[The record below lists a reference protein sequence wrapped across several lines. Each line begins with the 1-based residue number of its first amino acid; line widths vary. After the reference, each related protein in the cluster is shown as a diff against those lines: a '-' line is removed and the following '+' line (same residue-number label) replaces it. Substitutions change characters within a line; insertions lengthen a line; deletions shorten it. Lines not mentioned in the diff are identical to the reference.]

1 MMQEDH
7 PMGSS
12 AMSSGDNLLMDMNK
26 VLFTDA
32 ADEIMSSRKN
42 TPQATFNYHYFER
55 PNASTDALNLARTLF
70 DLREYRKCAHVLKP
84 YANEKY
90 QSALFLHNLA
100 LYTVS
105 EN

>member
-12 AMSSGDNLLMDMNK
+12 AMSNGDNLLMDMNK

-42 TPQATFNYHYFER
+42 TP
-55 PNASTDALNLARTLF
+55 
-70 DLREYRKCAHVLKP
+70 
-84 YANEKY
+84 
-90 QSALFLHNLA
+90 
-100 LYTVS
+100 
-105 EN
+105 